1 MSRTVPRLHLISDR
15 RHCPLDRFPEVARA
29 AVLAGFDAVHL
40 REKDLPAAEV
50 IEAARALNRAI
61 GDEAGLLINDRV
73 DVALIVGAAGVQL
86 GETSLSPRDVRALA
100 GQSLLIGRS
109 VHDVEGAERA
119 AVEGADFVIA
129 GHVYATG
136 SKPGQPPRGLDFLAA
151 IVAATPLPVIAVG
164 GITPDRVPEVI
175 AAGAHGVA
183 VISGVLAADDPG
195 EAAAAYHRALVAGG
209 SVQG

>member
-40 REKDLPAAEV
+40 REKDLPAAEG